1 MSRLRADTLTDRTG
15 TSAPD
20 LTHGATSTTG
30 TFSGDLGGG
39 NVTLSG
45 NATVDGTLTYQD
57 ADNINSTGII
67 TARQGIQ
74 VLANGFDVTGISTF
88 NSPITVAGIT
98 TINDSGLHATGVVT
112 ATSFA
117 GDGSAL
123 TGTNRT
129 VSLVA
134 SGTLSNGQTVI
145 VTSDGKAAGVT
156 TTGFTESLGSET
168 TVLSSSTGGNPGG
181 NILYD
186 STNNKIVIAFQDSGD
201 SGKGKA
207 FVGTV
212 SGTSITFGSAVTLPN
227 STVGHV
233 RIGGNDSGQVVI
245 VFKDFGNGDVATAIA
260 GNISGDSINFG
271 TKVTVL
277 TGVGYPGGCIYPDIV
292 YDSNADKYVMVGKVA
307 SNGNIICKVLSV
319 SGTTITMGSEVN
331 VFNLGGMDEP
341 RIEYDPVN
349 KKVVIIAQRS
359 GGSKAIVGTVSG
371 TSISF
376 GSAVDYESGQG
387 FHPDIT
393 YDASAGAM
401 LITFSDDGDSYK
413 SKLIAGTVSGT
424 SISFGSPVIYASG
437 TNYSRANA
445 LAYNAASR
453 TNSVFFQDYGS
464 SGQPG
469 KYLQAT
475 VSGTTVTINTAQTF
489 NSGSG
494 GPSGFGVAY
503 DSTNKVTVTSY
514 IRTNNSNYGSAIVFR
529 SPYVET
535 NLLSTNFIGFSDAAY
550 SDGATANIQ
559 IEGSVDD
566 AQTGLTTA
574 KLHYVQNDGS
584 LSTTA
589 GTPSVVAGIAIT
601 DTKIIVK
608 G

>member
-1 MSRLRADTLTDRTG
+1 MAIFVGSDNNDSKIRDNRVGLAISTSNPSSPDTGDAYYNSTDNKLTVYNGSDWA
-15 TSAPD
+15 SA
-20 LTHGATSTTG
+20 
-30 TFSGDLGGG
+30 GGG
-39 NVTLSG
+39 
-45 NATVDGTLTYQD
+45 GTID
-57 ADNINSTGII
+57 M
-67 TARQGIQ
+67 
-74 VLANGFDVTGISTF
+74 
-88 NSPITVAGIT
+88 
-98 TINDSGLHATGVVT
+98 
-112 ATSFA
+112 
-117 GDGSAL
+117 
-123 TGTNRT
+123 
-129 VSLVA
+129 VA

-168 TVLSSSTGGNPGG
+168 TVLSSSATGNIGG

-212 SGTSITFGSAVTLPN
+212 SGTSITFGSAVTFQN
-227 STVGHV
+227 SAVNSV
-233 RIGGNDSGQVVI
+233 KIGGDGSGKVVI
-245 VFKDFGNGDVATAIA
+245 VYKDPSTSPGDKISAIA
-260 GNISGDSINFG
+260 GDISGDSINFG
-271 TKVTVL
+271 SKATVSDNAFFGNDL
-277 TGVGYPGGCIYPDIV
+277 PDIA
-292 YDSNADKYVMVGKVA
+292 YDSNADKYVLVSKNNHT
-307 SNGNIICKVLSV
+307 SNIISRVLTV
-319 SGTTITMGSEVN
+319 SGTTITSGSEVN
-331 VFNLGGMDEP
+331 VFNLGSMDEP
-341 RIEYDPVN
+341 RIQYDPVN
-349 KKVVIIAQRS
+349 QKVVIVSQRS

-376 GSAVDYESGQG
+376 GSAVDYESGQAYY
-387 FHPDIT
+387 PDIT

-401 LITFSDDGDSYK
+401 LITFQDGDDSYK

-445 LAYNAASR
+445 VVYNAASE
-453 TNSVFFQDYGS
+453 TSSVFFQDYGG

-494 GPSGFGVAY
+494 GPSGFGIAY
-503 DSTNKVTVTSY
+503 DSTNKVTVTAY
-514 IRTNNSNYGSAIVFR
+514 VRTNNSNYGSAIVFR

-535 NLLSTNFIGFSDAAY
+535 NLTANNFIGFSDAAY
-550 SDGATANIQ
+550 TNGQTAKIQ

-574 KLHYVQNDGS
+574 KVHYVQTDGS

-589 GTPSVVAGIAIT
+589 GTPSVSAGIAIT